1 MDLYRLLSF
10 AHLLFAVVLVGLA
23 LFWFIM
29 LVALRQ
35 RFDTAETKRLLQVV
49 NGARWPH
56 VVVPYSLRLALPW
69 VTWAVLAVLVAS
81 GVAILS
87 FRGISMGAWWW
98 AKMTL
103 LALILLFQLVVTRRP
118 SEPLIRLNL
127 LLVLGAIVASGLV
140 LRG

>member
-98 AKMTL
+98 AKM
-103 LALILLFQLVVTRRP
+103 
-118 SEPLIRLNL
+118 NL
-127 LLVLGAIVASGLV
+127 LLPGDFPNVCNRKHMKGECHSSIYVTTEYNS
-140 LRG
+140 R